1 MEVQLFST
9 FDSSIYLEL
18 AISRLEEQGIE
29 KENIFAVPLDS
40 RKKSVQLL
48 KKIHRDDGT
57 SLIDIGMGLAV
68 AFSVIGTSI
77 GFQLAWGPIIWGLLT
92 ALLGFLVGLGIRLFI
107 EMVHKKGKPSQ
118 RKNAEIILIIDC
130 AADQTDKVES
140 ILWEHFAN
148 GIAKIGDSPPTH

>member
-18 AISRLEEQGIE
+18 AISKLEEQGIE

-48 KKIHRDDGT
+48 EKIHRADST
-57 SLIDIGMGLAV
+57 SLIDNRMVLAV
-68 AFSVIGTSI
+68 AFSVVGTSI
-77 GFQLAWGPIIWGLLT
+77 GFQLAWGPIIWGLLS
-92 ALLGFLVGLGIRLFI
+92 ALLGFLVGIGIRLLI
-107 EMVHKKGKPSQ
+107 EMVHMK
-118 RKNAEIILIIDC
+118 RKTPQKRNLEIILIIDC
-130 AADQTDKVES
+130 TAYQADKVES

-148 GIAKIGDSPPTH
+148 GVAKVGDSPPLL

>member
-18 AISRLEEQGIE
+18 AISKLEEQGIE

-48 KKIHRDDGT
+48 EKIHRADST
-57 SLIDIGMGLAV
+57 SLIDIGMVLAV
-68 AFSVIGTSI
+68 AFSVVGTSI
-77 GFQLAWGPIIWGLLT
+77 GFQLAWGPIIWGLLS
-92 ALLGFLVGLGIRLFI
+92 ALLGFLVGIGIRLLI
-107 EMVHKKGKPSQ
+107 EMVHMK
-118 RKNAEIILIIDC
+118 RKTPQKRNLEIILIIDC
-130 AADQTDKVES
+130 TAYQADKVES

-148 GIAKIGDSPPTH
+148 GVAKVGDSPPLL